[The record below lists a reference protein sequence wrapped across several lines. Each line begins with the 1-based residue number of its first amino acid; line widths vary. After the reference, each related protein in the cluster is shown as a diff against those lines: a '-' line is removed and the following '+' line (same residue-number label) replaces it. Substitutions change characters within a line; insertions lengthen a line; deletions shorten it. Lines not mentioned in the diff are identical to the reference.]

1 MHFEN
6 LSKLTIEFE
15 EVSETSKPR
24 DVEIIKTSDQELGFI
39 LWFDD
44 NGHYIEDVTIGT
56 PAYEA
61 GLRQEGVGKTFE
73 RSHRNRLIFTDFC
86 RSLDTREI
94 DCSK

>member
-1 MHFEN
+1 MP
-6 LSKLTIEFE
+6 KLTIEFE

-24 DVEIIKTSDQELGFI
+24 DVEIVKTSDQELGFI

-61 GLRQEGVGKTFE
+61 GLRQEGIGKT
-73 RSHRNRLIFTDFC
+73 RNIVKVYWSFC
-86 RSLDTREI
+86 RSLDTRVI
-94 DCSK
+94 DYLK

>member
-1 MHFEN
+1 MEH

-61 GLRQEGVGKTFE
+61 GLRQEGVGKF
-73 RSHRNRLIFTDFC
+73 LIAYRKILISFADPWK
-86 RSLDTREI
+86 LG
-94 DCSK
+94 

>member
-1 MHFEN
+1 MEN

-61 GLRQEGVGKTFE
+61 GLRQEGVGEF
-73 RSHRNRLIFTDFC
+73 RNYNKKILISFAD
-86 RSLDTREI
+86 S
-94 DCSK
+94 

>member
-1 MHFEN
+1 MTNDRTYGVGSKWHFEN

-61 GLRQEGVGKTFE
+61 GLRQEGVGKNFE
-73 RSHRNRLIFTDFC
+73 T
-86 RSLDTREI
+86 
-94 DCSK
+94 

>member
-1 MHFEN
+1 M
-6 LSKLTIEFE
+6 TIEFE

-61 GLRQEGVGKTFE
+61 GLRQEGVGKIFKSS
-73 RSHRNRLIFTDFC
+73 RRDRLIFTDFC
-86 RSLDTREI
+86 RSLHTRVI
-94 DCSK
+94 GCLR